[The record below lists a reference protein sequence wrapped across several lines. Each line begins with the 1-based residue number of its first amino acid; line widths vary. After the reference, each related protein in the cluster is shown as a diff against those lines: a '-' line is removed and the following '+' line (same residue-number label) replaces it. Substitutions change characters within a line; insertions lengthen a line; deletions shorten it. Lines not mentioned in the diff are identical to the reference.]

1 MPAPETHLE
10 VERTFLADTATGLP
24 DLVVGPVAEVRE
36 VDELTL
42 SATYHDTEDLRLV
55 HAGVTMRRR
64 DGGDDDGWQ
73 VKVGTGR
80 ARLEL
85 RRPPTRT
92 ERVPVGVRRLVRGV
106 VRTAPLT
113 PVAEVR
119 TQRRRV
125 HLLGESG
132 AVLAEVARDRVVAT
146 RLVDGAEEDWHEIE
160 VELVEGDLQL
170 LDEVARRL
178 VAHGAVESDVP
189 SKLRR
194 ALGDLVPATAPTL
207 TKKSTAGEVLHA
219 YLVEVHGRLLRYDVR
234 LRADQPDAVHRMRT
248 TLRRLRSALAAYRR
262 LFRSGAT
269 SSVEDGL
276 RWWGRELSV
285 SRDLQVVD
293 GLLADAEDPES
304 PWHADPTAV
313 RRVRRELAER
323 RRTRAATV
331 AELLDSDDYLALLDD
346 LADLVEA
353 PPFRGRA
360 ARSAK
365 RELRRGVQRAH
376 KRVSG
381 RWPGAFVG
389 ASADAAHDVRK
400 AVKRLRFAC
409 EVAEPVLGK
418 DARRLRQRA
427 KALSA
432 TLGDRQD
439 ALLLQRTLAELL
451 PSLGTSAAAR
461 DAGFELGRLQAQ
473 QDVRIRQL
481 MEQADADLERL
492 GSSKASD
499 WLD

>member
-1 MPAPETHLE
+1 M
-10 VERTFLADTATGLP
+10 
-24 DLVVGPVAEVRE
+24 
-36 VDELTL
+36 
-42 SATYHDTEDLRLV
+42 
-55 HAGVTMRRR
+55 
-64 DGGDDDGWQ
+64 
-73 VKVGTGR
+73 
-80 ARLEL
+80 
-85 RRPPTRT
+85 
-92 ERVPVGVRRLVRGV
+92 

-125 HLLGESG
+125 HLLDESG
-132 AVLAEVARDRVVAT
+132 AVLAEVARDSVVAT
-146 RLVDGAEEDWHEIE
+146 RLVDDAEEDWHEIE
-160 VELVEGDLQL
+160 VELVEGDREL
-170 LDEVARRL
+170 LDQVAQRL

-194 ALGDLVPATAPTL
+194 ALGDLVSATPTL
-207 TKKSTAGEVLHA
+207 TKKSTAGEVVQA
-219 YLVEVHGRLLRYDVR
+219 YLAEVHGRLLRYDVR

-269 SSVEDGL
+269 AAVEDGL

-293 GLLADAEDPES
+293 NLLADAEDPDS
-304 PWHADPTAV
+304 PWNVDPTAV
-313 RRVRRELAER
+313 RQVRRELARR

-331 AELLDSDDYLALLDD
+331 AELLESDDYLALLDD
-346 LADLVEA
+346 LADLVKA

-381 RWPGAFVG
+381 RWSGAFVG
-389 ASADAAHDVRK
+389 ASGDAAHDVRK
-400 AVKRLRFAC
+400 AVKRLRYAC

-418 DARRLRQRA
+418 DAHRLRQRA
-427 KALSA
+427 KALSE

-473 QDVRIRQL
+473 QDIRIRQL
-481 MEQADADLERL
+481 MQQADADLERL
-492 GSSKASD
+492 GSSKAAD
-499 WLD
+499 WLG